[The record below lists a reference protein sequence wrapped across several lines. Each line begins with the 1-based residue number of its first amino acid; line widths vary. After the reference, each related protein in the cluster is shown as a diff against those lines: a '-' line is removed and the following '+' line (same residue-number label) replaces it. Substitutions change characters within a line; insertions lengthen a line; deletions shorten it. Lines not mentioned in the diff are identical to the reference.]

1 MHTGGWLRSSA
12 DQNGY
17 SMVELMVV
25 VMVIGVLIA
34 IGLPSF
40 LGAKTRAQD
49 RQTQASLRTAM
60 VAGLTDWSG
69 KDSFTGF
76 DIACGVAP
84 DSCVLANTDEGSVT
98 WVGPGDPDVL
108 QVSIV
113 VASGQ
118 DLLLVSRSP
127 TGTYFCEA
135 TSAGTTTTGAA
146 ASFAALDSIPECSG
160 GW

>member
-1 MHTGGWLRSSA
+1 MSA
-12 DQNGY
+12 DHDGY

-34 IGLPSF
+34 IGLPTF

-49 RQTQASLRTAM
+49 RETQASLRTAM

-69 KDSFTGF
+69 KDTFTGF
-76 DIACGVAP
+76 DVSCSATP
-84 DSCVLANTDEGSVT
+84 DSCVLANTDESSVT
-98 WVGPGDPDVL
+98 WVGPGDPSVL

-113 VASGQ
+113 LASGQ

-127 TGTYFCEA
+127 TGTYFCQA
-135 TSAGTTTTGAA
+135 TSGGSTTQGNAT
-146 ASFAALDSIPECSG
+146 SFVALDSLPECTG